1 MTSFIRITINKNKEI
16 FCESSTLVK
25 TFNNVDVYLIG
36 QFFNQNGCR
45 STEEDIYMDFI
56 KNGTKLYDTLDGTG
70 TVIIIDHNENKLYV
84 FTDYFNSIVP
94 LFYSITK
101 NELLLS
107 TDLLFIT
114 KKLKNPCISNKSA
127 HQFMLHGMI
136 FGKNTLIKQVKKLPA
151 KHFLEVDIKKFKLH
165 IRKCSYTIPKISDVT
180 SSVYNE
186 AFKKCMKEC
195 YESEAG
201 MTLSGGFDTNFI
213 LHFLQEIKKEKN
225 DMKTITAFCGGGKT
239 GKDETPLAKE
249 IADYYKNI
257 DLKSFYIGKES
268 IQNYPEIIY
277 ALQGVCFE
285 DGVFLHYHMAK
296 LFKENNIKYV
306 YTGDL
311 ADQVLNSEIY
321 KYTKKTFKKILK
333 MNFYGLKNAILFRR
347 YDFYKWL
354 FRGRYETAAL
364 KLLKKSGQLW
374 DYFGV
379 LGIYPYARRH
389 ILSIAKST
397 AISGDYKKRFHRKV
411 VLETVDSEIAKKI
424 KRNGGNTDPMALF
437 DDKTK
442 SSLRAIIKKFPWYK
456 KRTYVN
462 ENQQLG
468 YELRI
473 LYVDLVRRIFLNKDF
488 KRSETNSFPLLQD
501 FYPEFKN

>member
-1 MTSFIRITINKNKEI
+1 M
-16 FCESSTLVK
+16 
-25 TFNNVDVYLIG
+25 
-36 QFFNQNGCR
+36 
-45 STEEDIYMDFI
+45 
-56 KNGTKLYDTLDGTG
+56 
-70 TVIIIDHNENKLYV
+70 
-84 FTDYFNSIVP
+84 
-94 LFYSITK
+94 
-101 NELLLS
+101 
-107 TDLLFIT
+107 
-114 KKLKNPCISNKSA
+114 
-127 HQFMLHGMI
+127 
-136 FGKNTLIKQVKKLPA
+136 
-151 KHFLEVDIKKFKLH
+151 FK
-165 IRKCSYTIPKISDVT
+165 
-180 SSVYNE
+180 
-186 AFKKCMKEC
+186 
-195 YESEAG
+195 
-201 MTLSGGFDTNFI
+201 
-213 LHFLQEIKKEKN
+213 
-225 DMKTITAFCGGGKT
+225 
-239 GKDETPLAKE
+239 
-249 IADYYKNI
+249 
-257 DLKSFYIGKES
+257 
-268 IQNYPEIIY
+268 
-277 ALQGVCFE
+277 
-285 DGVFLHYHMAK
+285 
-296 LFKENNIKYV
+296 
-306 YTGDL
+306 
-311 ADQVLNSEIY
+311 
-321 KYTKKTFKKILK
+321 KKTFKKILK

-364 KLLKKSGQLW
+364 KFLKKSGQLW

-379 LGIYPYARRH
+379 LGIYPYARRP

-397 AISGDYKKRFHRKV
+397 AIPGDYKKRFHRKV